1 VLRRQKDKREDV
13 MPQIFNREQ
22 IERALQQ
29 IDVTAAI
36 EEGFVAYSRGKVV
49 VPPVG
54 ELVFEDPP
62 GDVHIKYGYI
72 KDDDYFVI
80 KVASGFYGNVKL
92 GLPAADGLMLV
103 FSQKTAQLECIL
115 LDECHLTNVRT
126 AAAGAVVARYLAPR
140 KVERIGVFGAGV
152 QGKMQVQALLPVVEC
167 KEVVVWGTGQE
178 QLEAYREAMSGHGLE
193 IQTTLS
199 SEEVAA
205 TCNLIV
211 TATPS
216 HTPLLRAEQIRAGTH
231 ITAMGSDTRE
241 KNELE
246 PAILRKAD
254 LVVAD
259 SIQQCRVRGE
269 IYHALTAGVLQ
280 DGDAVELGK
289 VIVDPALQRTAD
301 SQITVA
307 DLTGVAVQDIQ
318 ISKAVYQVLRSG
330 SPSGVSAPDQM

>member
-1 VLRRQKDKREDV
+1 VSPE
-13 MPQIFNREQ
+13 IFNRRQ
-22 IERALQQ
+22 IEEALQRV
-29 IDVTAAI
+29 DVTTAI
-36 EEGFVAYSRGKVV
+36 EEGFIAYSRGEVV

-72 KDDDYFVI
+72 KGDEYFVI
-80 KVASGFYGNVKL
+80 KVASGFYDNVAL
-92 GLPAADGLMLV
+92 GLPPADGLMLV

-126 AAAGAVVARYLAPR
+126 AAAGAVVAKYLAPS

-152 QGKMQVQALLPVVEC
+152 QGRMQVEALLPIVDC
-167 KEVVVWGTGQE
+167 REVVVWGTGE
-178 QLEAYREAMSGHGLE
+178 EELEAYREFMSGHGLSIE
-193 IQTTLS
+193 TTLTS
-199 SEEVAA
+199 DEIAA

-216 HTPLLRAEQIRAGTH
+216 HTPLLRAEQIRKGTH

-246 PAILRKAD
+246 PAILQKAD

-259 SIQQCRVRGE
+259 SIEQCRVRGE
-269 IYHALTAGVLQ
+269 IFHALEAGVLR

-289 VIVDPALQRTAD
+289 VISDPALRRTSD

-318 ISKAVYQVLRSG
+318 ISRAVYQVLRSG
-330 SPSGVSAPDQM
+330 PRTE

>member
-1 VLRRQKDKREDV
+1 
-13 MPQIFNREQ
+13 MPAIFNREQ
-22 IERALQQ
+22 IEEALRRV
-29 IDVTAAI
+29 DVTAAI
-36 EEGFVAYSRGKVV
+36 EQGFIAYSEGKVV

-54 ELVFEDPP
+54 ELVFDDPP

-72 KDDDYFVI
+72 KHDDYFVI
-80 KVASGFYGNVKL
+80 KVASGFYDNVKL

-103 FSQKTAQLECIL
+103 FSQRTAQLECIL

-126 AAAGAVVARYLAPR
+126 AAAGAVVARYLAP
-140 KVERIGVFGAGV
+140 KAVERIGVFGAGV
-152 QGKMQVQALLPVVEC
+152 QGKMQVEALLPIVEC
-167 KEVVVWGTGQE
+167 REVVVWGTGE
-178 QLEAYREAMSGHGLE
+178 DELEAYREAMSGRGLS
-193 IQTTLS
+193 IRTTLDGN
-199 SEEVAA
+199 EIAA

-216 HTPLLRAEQIRAGTH
+216 RSPLLRAEQIRKGTH

-246 PAILRKAD
+246 PGILQKAD

-259 SIQQCRVRGE
+259 SIEQCRLRGE
-269 IYHALTAGVLQ
+269 IHHALRAGVLQ
-280 DGDAVELGK
+280 EGDVLELGK
-289 VIVDPALQRTAD
+289 VIADPALQRTTD

-318 ISKAVYQVLRSG
+318 ISKAVFQILSEG
-330 SPSGVSAPDQM
+330 QTF

>member
-1 VLRRQKDKREDV
+1 
-13 MPQIFNREQ
+13 MPQIFNRRQ
-22 IERALQQ
+22 IEEALEGV
-29 IDVTAAI
+29 DVTTAI
-36 EEGFVAYSRGKVV
+36 EHGFIAYSRGEVV

-54 ELVFEDPP
+54 ELVFDDPP

-72 KDDDYFVI
+72 KNDDFFVI
-80 KVASGFYGNVKL
+80 KVASGFYDNLKL
-92 GLPAADGLMLV
+92 GLPPADGLMLV

-126 AAAGAVVARYLAPR
+126 AAAGAVVAKYLAPSR
-140 KVERIGVFGAGV
+140 VERIGVFGAGV
-152 QGKMQVQALLPVVEC
+152 QGRMQVEALLPVVDC
-167 KEVVVWGTGQE
+167 REVLVCARDQDR
-178 QLEAYREAMSGHGLE
+178 LDDYRDVMSARGFTVR
-193 IQTTLS
+193 TTLS
-199 SEEVAA
+199 GDEVAD

-216 HTPLLRAEQIRAGTH
+216 HTPLLRAARIRKGTH

-246 PAILRKAD
+246 PGILGTAD

-259 SIQQCRVRGE
+259 SIAQCRERGE
-269 IYHALTAGVLQ
+269 IFHALAAGVIQ
-280 DGDAVELGK
+280 DGDILELGN
-289 VIVDPALQRTAD
+289 VIIDPALQRSDD

-318 ISKAVYQVLRSG
+318 ISKAVYEVLRSL
-330 SPSGVSAPDQM
+330 A